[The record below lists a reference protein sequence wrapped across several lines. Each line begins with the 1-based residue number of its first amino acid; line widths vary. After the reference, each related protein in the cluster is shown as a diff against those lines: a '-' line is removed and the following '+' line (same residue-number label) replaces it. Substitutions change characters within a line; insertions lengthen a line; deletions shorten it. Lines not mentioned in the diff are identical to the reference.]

1 MHIIISNLNI
11 EKATDLKRGEGGVCI
26 PLKNDYVIYEWP
38 LRLLNRNI
46 SMSIIQ
52 SEDHFFADYDK
63 EEPQLWLTVSI
74 IWDDKIT
81 RERNTLTK
89 SLSTWD
95 EHMGTRGKNT
105 WKTLRKN
112 SDIPR
117 YVGRHSFQRKHFKS
131 VWQIK
136 YLFFLCRYQYFLCA
150 GTEPTSLRWN
160 WMRRDAPSRATIGRS
175 WRSSST

>member
-1 MHIIISNLNI
+1 MTP
-11 EKATDLKRGEGGVCI
+11 E
-26 PLKNDYVIYEWP
+26 
-38 LRLLNRNI
+38 LLNRNI

-81 RERNTLTK
+81 RGRNTLTK
-89 SLSTWD
+89 SLSTWEED
-95 EHMGTRGKNT
+95 MGTRGRNT
-105 WKTLRKN
+105 WKTLRKY

-117 YVGRHSFQRKHFKS
+117 YVGRRSFQRKHFKS
-131 VWQIK
+131 EQKNI
-136 YLFFLCRYQYFLCA
+136 FFLCRYQYFLCA

-160 WMRRDAPSRATIGRS
+160 WMQRDVPSRATIGRS
-175 WRSSST
+175 WRSSSISS